1 MLTSTAG
8 QNRMLTLSPRSLP
21 ALALL
26 LISTSFERG
35 LATGDSN
42 VASENLRRFF
52 EQHFHE
58 GNDSSVS
65 P

>member
-1 MLTSTAG
+1 MILV
-8 QNRMLTLSPRSLP
+8 
-21 ALALL
+21 
-26 LISTSFERG
+26 SFERG

-58 GNDSSVS
+58 GSDSSVS
-65 P
+65 PLLCFVSSFSQGFYVAVCGNMLC

>member
-1 MLTSTAG
+1 MLMSTAG
-8 QNRMLTLSPRSLP
+8 QSQMLTLSPRYLSI
-21 ALALL
+21 LALF
-26 LISTSFERG
+26 LIFTSFERG

-58 GNDSSVS
+58 GSDSSVS